1 MTAARVLFGEEAM
14 IQLLRVIGS
23 SMARIADAA
32 VSMFL
37 VNLELPLHDD
47 GTDVVMA
54 VARANRDAGML
65 IPSLVDA
72 VEVLLRRHLMA
83 ARRSLLAVQVEG
95 GTETQRLAV
104 GFVDLVGSTALA
116 QNQSLA
122 DWGATLSEFEQLA
135 QDQIIAS
142 GARLVKLIGDEV
154 MYSTPNADV

>member
-1 MTAARVLFGEEAM
+1 DYADELPSLASVIYMRPGTERLSLREVAESAGVTLEEAMSFWRVTGFAEVAPDAKVSSEAEVAVLQAMTAARVLFGEEAM

-83 ARRSLLAVQVEG
+83 ARRS
-95 GTETQRLAV
+95 
-104 GFVDLVGSTALA
+104 
-116 QNQSLA
+116 
-122 DWGATLSEFEQLA
+122 
-135 QDQIIAS
+135 
-142 GARLVKLIGDEV
+142 
-154 MYSTPNADV
+154 